1 MLENPIK
8 SITESGD
15 SDTSVRHST
24 GSKSGK
30 EKANGPSLDQLVA
43 ALEKSNK
50 LNEQLV
56 QKVETLELEIQES
69 KQKSSNPQ
77 TDAIKALTEAIA
89 AAAQPKVV
97 GPTEMDNFNKTSDF
111 KNTKAMVD
119 GGNMMEA
126 QQALA
131 SFRNEVK
138 KPISI
143 PKSLANFLG
152 PNLNVTVNGIRV
164 SIPCDGKTYY
174 INETHWEHARERMA
188 KVDIQEATP
197 DQIETINA

>member
-1 MLENPIK
+1 MLENPNK
-8 SITESGD
+8 SITETGD

-24 GSKSGK
+24 GSKAGK
-30 EKANGPSLDQLVA
+30 EKENGPSLNQLVA
-43 ALEKSNK
+43 ALEKSTK
-50 LNEQLV
+50 LNEQLI

-77 TDAIKALTEAIA
+77 ADAIKALTEAITA
-89 AAAQPKVV
+89 ASQPKVV
-97 GPTEMDNFNKTSDF
+97 GPTEMDNLNKTSDF

-119 GGNMMEA
+119 GRNMMEA

-131 SFRNEVK
+131 SFRNETK

-164 SIPCDGKTYY
+164 SIPCDGKTYF

-188 KVDIQEATP
+188 KVDIQEAIP

>member
-1 MLENPIK
+1 MLENPNK

-30 EKANGPSLDQLVA
+30 GKEIPSLDLLVE
-43 ALEKSNK
+43 ALEKSNQ
-50 LNEQLV
+50 LNAQLV
-56 QKVETLELEIQES
+56 QKVETLEKEVQET

-77 TDAIKALTEAIA
+77 TDAIKALTEAISA
-89 AAAQPKVV
+89 ATQPKVV

-119 GGNMMEA
+119 GRNMMEA